1 MRFITGIVFVKI
13 HNQVQ
18 YITLGFNNKRYIW
31 HLKLLLLIPQSLK
44 MKRINLFCT
53 ALFAVASF
61 TANAQINQTP
71 VHSSGNQIYVQG
83 EKALPATG
91 SMFISEQYL
100 PAKASNNN
108 GTTLLLRY
116 NAYSDLFEVSNP
128 QEQSV
133 KVLPKQPNVIVTFS
147 QNNES
152 YVYETYKTEKGET
165 VTGYLNIISDN
176 PKVKIYKRERIYL
189 QQGSVP
195 ANSYQTAKAPAYKKA
210 ADEYYVKVAD
220 GEATFFDDKKD
231 YAKLI
236 PGKSKEVLEFIKTNK
251 INVENATDLQKLA
264 EYSASV
270 L

>member
-1 MRFITGIVFVKI
+1 MK
-13 HNQVQ
+13 
-18 YITLGFNNKRYIW
+18 
-31 HLKLLLLIPQSLK
+31 SL
-44 MKRINLFCT
+44 NLFCT
-53 ALFAVASF
+53 ALFGVASF
-61 TANAQINQTP
+61 TATAQINQTP

-91 SMFISEQYL
+91 SMFTSEQYM
-100 PAKASNNN
+100 PAKASNNS

-116 NAYSDLFEVSNP
+116 NAYSDFFEMSNP
-128 QEQSV
+128 QEQNT
-133 KVLPKQPNVIVTFS
+133 KVLPKQKNVIVTFT

-176 PKVKIYKRERIYL
+176 PKVKIFKRERVYL

-195 ANSYQTAKAPAYKKA
+195 ANSYQTAKAPAYKRA
-210 ADEYYVKVAD
+210 ADEYYVKVGD
-220 GEATFFDDKKD
+220 GEAIFFDDKKD